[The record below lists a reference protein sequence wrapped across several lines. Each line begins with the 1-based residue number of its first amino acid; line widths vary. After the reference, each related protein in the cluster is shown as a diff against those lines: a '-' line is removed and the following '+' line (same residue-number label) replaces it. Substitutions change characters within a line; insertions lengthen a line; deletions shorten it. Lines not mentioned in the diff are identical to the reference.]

1 MLALARRSDPAA
13 AIRSDVANYLH
24 DAFSSE
30 DSALGWMDRWTE
42 RSVIDQNMAKIGLVL
57 EADDPVEF
65 CYQNLI
71 REIDTEAE
79 TGIYLL
85 GKETRSSELRE
96 LAKDPGVSGKLHEYM
111 DTIAPRIFP
120 DELAQSYLDSDI
132 VWVAIRARYDRAK
145 VDARVSE
152 LIMSQLFEDD
162 GDNSDMS
169 MALRSLLYS
178 FHEDLARRIT
188 GLEPILDERN
198 NRELLTMI
206 NVLTERAG
214 DYEDRTEAIYERAG
228 TV

>member
-1 MLALARRSDPAA
+1 MLALARRGDPGAM
-13 AIRSDVANYLH
+13 IRSDVANYLH

-30 DSALGWMDRWTE
+30 DSALVWMDRWTE
-42 RSVIDQNMAKIGLVL
+42 RRIIDQNMAKIGLVL
-57 EADDPVEF
+57 EADDPLEH

-85 GKETRSSELRE
+85 GEQTDSSDLQE
-96 LAKDPGVSGKLHEYM
+96 LAKDPGVSGKLHEHM
-111 DTIAPRIFP
+111 DTIAPVIFP
-120 DELAQSYLDSDI
+120 DELSHSYCESDI

-145 VDARVSE
+145 VDATVSE
-152 LIMSQLFEDD
+152 LIMSHLAEN
-162 GDNSDMS
+162 GRGNSDMS

-198 NRELLTMI
+198 NRELLTMV

-214 DYEDRTEAIYERAG
+214 DYEDRIEAIYERAG
-228 TV
+228 TA